1 MSLIGTPVSRFIAKE
16 CSNADYWNSS
26 KRNSLLNL
34 SNSKS
39 VHFNECF
46 QKASPHCLKQSF
58 IKISR
63 FFHSLHKVILDGWKE
78 SVFMIEM
85 SPIEIE
91 GRTFL
96 CITVRLP
103 KTNLLV
109 VTGDKGYIMC
119 GALDVALLNEK
130 LKSRKVIA
138 GRAVGVKT
146 IEELLEAPLESVTF
160 EAESL
165 GAIKGMVGKEALL
178 LMN

>member
-1 MSLIGTPVSRFIAKE
+1 
-16 CSNADYWNSS
+16 
-26 KRNSLLNL
+26 
-34 SNSKS
+34 
-39 VHFNECF
+39 
-46 QKASPHCLKQSF
+46 
-58 IKISR
+58 
-63 FFHSLHKVILDGWKE
+63 VILDGWKE

>member
-1 MSLIGTPVSRFIAKE
+1 
-16 CSNADYWNSS
+16 
-26 KRNSLLNL
+26 
-34 SNSKS
+34 
-39 VHFNECF
+39 
-46 QKASPHCLKQSF
+46 
-58 IKISR
+58 
-63 FFHSLHKVILDGWKE
+63 
-78 SVFMIEM
+78 MIEM
-85 SPIEIE
+85 SPIEIK

-130 LKSRKVIA
+130 LLARKVIA

-146 IEELLEAPLESVTF
+146 IEELLEAPLESVTV
-160 EAESL
+160 EAENQ
-165 GAIKGMVGKEALL
+165 GAVKGMIGKDALL